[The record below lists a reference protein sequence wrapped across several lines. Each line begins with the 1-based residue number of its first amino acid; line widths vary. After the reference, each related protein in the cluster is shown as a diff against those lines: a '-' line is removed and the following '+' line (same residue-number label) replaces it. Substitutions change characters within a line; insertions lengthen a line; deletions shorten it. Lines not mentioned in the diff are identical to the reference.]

1 MTVNPGAWSTTT
13 KKLYING
20 QQITNTYLENS
31 GTTNIPDH
39 PQSRISFGALR
50 GTGDAIDHETH
61 CKMSNMKVYDTVL
74 TAQEVKTLYDMGR
87 CDEGGHIVNF
97 SKTRVGIGLG
107 GGEAPLAA
115 LDSRDTRLAF
125 KYGGTT
131 LDNFEEYVHGGPWSG
146 QHSNGSGGFN
156 VHGPIKY
163 QRIGTFC
170 RAHFDYVQYYAN
182 GTFYMKADNVP
193 ERFRPITGGDIMT
206 WYTRV
211 YTNGPISSLSY
222 YDPGNTRWVI
232 TSSVNGSN
240 FNGGNGTNH
249 SIISTS
255 ITYRVA

>member
-1 MTVNPGAWSTTT
+1 
-13 KKLYING
+13 
-20 QQITNTYLENS
+20 
-31 GTTNIPDH
+31 
-39 PQSRISFGALR
+39 
-50 GTGDAIDHETH
+50 
-61 CKMSNMKVYDTVL
+61 MKVYDTAL
-74 TAQEVKTLYDMGR
+74 TAEEVKTLYDMGR
-87 CDEGGHIVNF
+87 CDEGHHTVNL
-97 SKTRVGIGLG
+97 SKTRLV
-107 GGEAPLAA
+107 
-115 LDSRDTRLAF
+115 DTRLAF
-125 KYGGTT
+125 KCGGTT
-131 LDNFEEYVHGGPWSG
+131 LDDFEEYVHGGPWSG

-182 GTFYMKADNVP
+182 GTFYMKATNVP

-211 YTNGPISSLSY
+211 FTNGPISSLTY
-222 YDPGNTRWVI
+222 YDPTNTRWVI
-232 TSSVNGSN
+232 TASNNGSN